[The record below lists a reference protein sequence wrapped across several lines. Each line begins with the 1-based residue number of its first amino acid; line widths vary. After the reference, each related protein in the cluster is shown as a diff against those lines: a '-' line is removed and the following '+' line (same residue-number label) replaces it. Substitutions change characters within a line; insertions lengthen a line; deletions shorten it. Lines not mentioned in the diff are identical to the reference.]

1 MQTPPA
7 ENLSRPSA
15 LLGSLL
21 PPGVATAELAGEG
34 DAALLLE
41 GERHLL
47 ERAAPARAREFAAGR
62 LCARRAAAR
71 FGFVDVPIV
80 AGADRRPQW
89 PGRLTG
95 SITHTDGF
103 SAAAVGDRR
112 RFRAIG
118 IDAERLGRVSRD
130 LWSHVLVPAEADWI
144 ASLPAPLQT
153 GVATLIFSAKEA
165 FYKCQYE
172 VTQQWLEFK
181 DVTLDFLGR
190 HPDGNSFVVRPVG
203 RVRLFEDGGAPAV
216 VRFAIT
222 RDLVLT
228 AMTIAAH

>member
-1 MQTPPA
+1 MKISPA
-7 ENLSRPSA
+7 TNLSRPSA

-21 PPGVATAELAGEG
+21 PPGVATAELAGVG
-34 DAALLLE
+34 DSALLLE
-41 GERHLL
+41 GERDLL
-47 ERAAPARAREFAAGR
+47 ERTAPARAHEFAAGR

-71 FGFVDVPIV
+71 FGIVDVPIV
-80 AGADRRPQW
+80 VGDDRRPQW
-89 PGRLTG
+89 PERLTG

-103 SAAAVGDRR
+103 SAAAVGERR

-118 IDAERLGRVSRD
+118 IDVERLGGVSRD
-130 LWSHVLVPAEADWI
+130 LWSHVLVPAEAEWI

-153 GVATLIFSAKEA
+153 SVATLIFSAKEA

-181 DVTLDFLGR
+181 DVTVDFHGRTLDR
-190 HPDGNSFVVRPVG
+190 NSFVVRPVG
-203 RVRLFEDGGAPAV
+203 RVRLFEDNGAPAV